1 MNTEK
6 GKLTKYP
13 IGSLRE
19 LWHISWPLM
28 LMSFSVYA
36 MMFADRMI
44 LSHYSVEVMNAAVVA
59 GSAYSAFM
67 FSMLSLALIAEVFV
81 GQYNGSG
88 QLKRIGEPVWQ
99 MVWFSLMTIA
109 IFWPAALF
117 LGDLFLGGEEAT
129 KLGVPYFKWIMLFG
143 PIGPMIGAL
152 AAFNVGRGKTL
163 AVTLVV
169 ATGNII
175 NVILGYSFV
184 FGIDGLIPSMGG
196 KGAAIAM
203 GISEGIQAIILF
215 IIFLRPKNRLEYGT
229 GKFHFKK
236 KEFYRCIKV
245 GGPNAIA
252 FGVGIAAWAFFN
264 NLIAGTG
271 VAYMTAL
278 AICQN
283 YFFLFYFVTE
293 GMGKAITT
301 ITANLIG
308 AKRPEMV
315 TKLLISAM
323 KLHGIFI
330 CILAIPLVFYSK
342 PFINLFLENNVSVHD
357 IVGLYEMADDALTWI
372 WVTILFNGIFWIFMA
387 QLTAAGDTKFL
398 MYLNMISAWTFL
410 LMPAYVFIEM
420 LGYPAS
426 LSWKIMVLDVVMMS
440 VAVILRYRS
449 GKWRKFNIID

>member
-1 MNTEK
+1 MDSEK

-13 IGSLRE
+13 VGSLRE
-19 LWHISWPLM
+19 LWHIAWPLM

-44 LSHYSVEVMNAAVVA
+44 LSRYSMEVMNAAVVA
-59 GSAYSAFM
+59 GAAYAAFM

-99 MVWFSLMTIA
+99 MIWFSLMTVC
-109 IFWPAALF
+109 IFWPAAYF
-117 LGDLFLGGEEAT
+117 LGDIFLDQEAT
-129 KLGVPYFKWIMLFG
+129 KVGIPYFKWVMLFG
-143 PIGPMIGAL
+143 PMGPLIGAL
-152 AAFNVGRGKTL
+152 AAFNVGRGKTI

-175 NVILGYSFV
+175 NIILGYFMV
-184 FGIDGLIPSMGG
+184 FGIEGIVPSMGG

-203 GISEGIQAIILF
+203 GISETVQAIILF
-215 IIFLRPKNRLEYGT
+215 TIFLRAKNRERYGT
-229 GKFHFKK
+229 GNFRFKK
-236 KEFYRCIKV
+236 KEFIRCIKV

-252 FGVGIAAWAFFN
+252 FGVGISAWAFFN
-264 NLIAGTG
+264 SLIAGMG
-271 VAYMTAL
+271 IAYMTAL

-315 TKLLISAM
+315 SKLIISAI

-330 CILAIPLVFYSK
+330 CILSVPLIFYSK
-342 PFINLFLENNVSVHD
+342 PFIDLFLANNPSVQE
-357 IVGLYEMADDALTWI
+357 IAGLYEMADEALTWI
-372 WVTILFNGIFWIFMA
+372 WVTILFNGIAWIFMA

-410 LMPAYVFIEM
+410 LMPAYVFIKM
-420 LGYPAS
+420 MGYSPA
-426 LSWKIMVLDVVMMS
+426 LSWKIMVLDVSMM
-440 VAVILRYRS
+440 AIFAFLRYRS